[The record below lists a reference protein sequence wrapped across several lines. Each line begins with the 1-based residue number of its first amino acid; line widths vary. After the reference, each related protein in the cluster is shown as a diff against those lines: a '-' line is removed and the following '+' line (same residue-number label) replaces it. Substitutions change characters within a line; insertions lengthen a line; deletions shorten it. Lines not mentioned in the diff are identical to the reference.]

1 MYEYFPCL
9 PNSILFCKGH
19 HFIQTPVLHSTVFS
33 PHLITFPV
41 PLEKKYSPHL
51 STSMFIIYFPISNH
65 SVDSPLSDSPHSPA
79 IYFVIAASSDLPLY
93 FTYSGH
99 SLFLQ
104 PSFSSPS
111 SHALPSFRST
121 SSPARVRHS
130 APSEN
135 PRPPSPRHRRASP
148 AFRLC
153 LLLSVTQRQSS
164 ACRACLRPSL
174 QPHLVI

>member
-1 MYEYFPCL
+1 MSAKL
-9 PNSILFCKGH
+9 D
-19 HFIQTPVLHSTVFS
+19 PVLQGPPLHSDTSPSFNSFS

-153 LLLSVTQRQSS
+153 LLPSVTQRQSS

-174 QPHLVI
+174 QPHLAI